1 MELRVLHYFL
11 TVAQEGNITRA
22 ADLLHITQPT
32 LSRQLMDL
40 EKELGVLLFQRLCPV
55 ARGRPVGTDR
65 RQRAERQFRQSD
77 GGTVRQKDGIAS
89 EAVHRGQ

>member
-22 ADLLHITQPT
+22 AYLLHITQPT

-40 EKELGVLLFQRLCPV
+40 EKELGVLLFQRGKRQVTL
-55 ARGRPVGTDR
+55 TDAGILLQ
-65 RQRAERQFRQSD
+65 QRAKEITTLVAKMCIRDS
-77 GGTVRQKDGIAS
+77 V
-89 EAVHRGQ
+89 